1 MKLIFRQTQLYK
13 FLNYCN
19 ENEANLEKCVLDC
32 GAGGNCPPL
41 ALFSEFGYKTY
52 GIEMSD
58 SQIEKAEIFSKE
70 HNVELN
76 IFKGDIRE
84 LNFANE
90 SISYIYSYNTIFHM
104 KKVDIAKAVDEIKRV
119 LKPGGICFIN
129 FLSINDGDYGQGD
142 KVGEGEFLQ
151 SEGDEKVIHTYYDID
166 EAETHFKDMKILF
179 KESRILERIYE
190 GEKIKQGYIDYI
202 VQKNN

>member
-19 ENEANLEKCVLDC
+19 EANLEKSVLDC

-52 GIEMSD
+52 GIEKSD
-58 SQIEKAEIFSKE
+58 SQIEKAKTFSKE

-76 IFKGDIRE
+76 ISKGDIRE
-84 LNFANE
+84 LDFENE

-104 KKVDIAKAVDEIKRV
+104 KKVDIAKAVNEIKRV

-151 SEGDEKVIHTYYDID
+151 SEGDEKVIHTYYDIE
-166 EAETHFKDMKILF
+166 EAEAHFKDMKILF
-179 KESRILERIYE
+179 KENRILERIYE

>member
-1 MKLIFRQTQLYK
+1 MNFIFRQTQLYK

-19 ENEANLEKCVLDC
+19 GINLEKSVLDC
-32 GAGGNCPPL
+32 GAGGDCPPL
-41 ALFSEFGYKTY
+41 ALFLDYGYKTY
-52 GIEMSD
+52 GIEISD
-58 SQIEKAEIFSKE
+58 SQIEMAETFSKE

-76 IFKGDIRE
+76 ISKGDIRK
-84 LNFANE
+84 LPFGDE

-104 KKVDIAKAVDEIKRV
+104 KKEDIAKAVVEIKRV

-129 FLSINDGDYGQGD
+129 FLSINDCDYGQGE

-151 SEGDEKVIHTYYDID
+151 CEGDGKVIHTYYDIE
-166 EAETHFKDMKILF
+166 EAEAHFKDMKILF
-179 KESRILERIYE
+179 KENRILERLYE

-202 VQKNN
+202 VEK